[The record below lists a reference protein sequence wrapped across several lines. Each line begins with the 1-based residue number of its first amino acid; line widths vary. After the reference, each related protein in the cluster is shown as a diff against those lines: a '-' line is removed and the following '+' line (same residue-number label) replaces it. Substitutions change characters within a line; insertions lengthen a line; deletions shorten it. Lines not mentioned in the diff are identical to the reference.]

1 MSALLVKANKQ
12 KKSTIFTYQVSEPS
26 RYGILT
32 LDKYNNPSSVEE
44 KPESPKSNLA
54 ITGLYFFDNKAPM
67 IAKEVKPSYRGELEI
82 TEIISHYINSK
93 NVINQKLSRGIAWL
107 DTGTAET
114 LFEASVFVSTIEKRT
129 GLKICCPEE
138 IAWRNKW
145 ITDENLE
152 QLANIKIK
160 SDYGKYLLNILKG

>member
-1 MSALLVKANKQ
+1 
-12 KKSTIFTYQVSEPS
+12 
-26 RYGILT
+26 
-32 LDKYNNPSSVEE
+32 
-44 KPESPKSNLA
+44 
-54 ITGLYFFDNKAPM
+54 M

-82 TEIISHYINSK
+82 TEIISHYINGK
-93 NVINQKLSRGIAWL
+93 NLINKKLSRGIAWL

-114 LFEASVFVSTIEKRT
+114 LFEASAFVSTIEKRT